1 MDSIISAVSA
11 FLVQFGT
18 VATSMQGIFAG
29 LVALGLI
36 GLLFSRIGK

>member
-1 MDSIISAVSA
+1 MDAIVTAVST
-11 FLVQFGT
+11 FLIEFGT
-18 VATSMQGIFAG
+18 VATSMKGIFAG